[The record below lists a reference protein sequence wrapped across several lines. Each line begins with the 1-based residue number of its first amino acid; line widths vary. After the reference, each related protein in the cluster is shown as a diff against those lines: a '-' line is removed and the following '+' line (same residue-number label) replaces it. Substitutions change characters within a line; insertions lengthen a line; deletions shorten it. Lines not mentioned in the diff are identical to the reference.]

1 MQYRGSGNFKKT
13 VLAKKGNEIKV
24 VILDTRVMVIII
36 VLRLGS
42 PILHDSSAL
51 ETKAGGLPRMTN
63 SRQTIGL
70 ESSMGGPGKSK
81 KSLPKDDTLYGK
93 QLRESYKNYIGNLN
107 HTRHPSRKRKNLH
120 PHPNTR
126 RV

>member
-24 VILDTRVMVIII
+24 VNFGHKGYGHNYSSEAR
-36 VLRLGS
+36 S
-42 PILHDSSAL
+42 PILHDLPAL

-70 ESSMGGPGKSK
+70 GEFYGRDLANQRSP
-81 KSLPKDDTLYGK
+81 LPKDDTLYGK
-93 QLRESYKNYIGNLN
+93 TI
-107 HTRHPSRKRKNLH
+107 KRVIQKLH
-120 PHPNTR
+120 R
-126 RV
+126 